1 CVEHLHSTLSG
12 GLIPDNMWVM
22 YLRFALLVWIPAV
35 LHAQSTAQPCS
46 APSLEGGFFLPV
58 QESYPHGAK
67 ISYACDNGYKPIEK
81 GWWATSTCIKGK
93 WILTPHCRVY
103 KQSNMRKNITKME
116 PPLYKDQIKTKE
128 KLNIYKNIVDTYTT
142 LNSCTEPPK
151 VLNAVIIDE
160 DYQEVFVEDSEV
172 EYQCKGGYV
181 TEEGA
186 TKKSVFCRAGQW
198 TEGPTCSNVL
208 TDASAV
214 FILSFSVDHC
224 GDLPNV
230 PNSIREGG
238 QRSLKYTCVSFYKL
252 EGPETVVCQSDG
264 TWSEVPTC
272 REDFCEMNTADYP
285 DLENVGVKYIK
296 NGDRHQMEC
305 TNVMQFPNFSVV
317 KCINGKLHKTRCK
330 YYFELI
336 T

>member
-1 CVEHLHSTLSG
+1 
-12 GLIPDNMWVM
+12 MWVM

-93 WILTPHCRVY
+93 WILTPHCRA
-103 KQSNMRKNITKME
+103 
-116 PPLYKDQIKTKE
+116 
-128 KLNIYKNIVDTYTT
+128 T

-198 TEGPTCSNVL
+198 TEGPTCRLPSSSGSNEGDTKLAFV
-208 TDASAV
+208 S
-214 FILSFSVDHC
+214 IDHC

-317 KCINGKLHKTRCK
+317 KCINGKLHKTRCCNRGQIS
-330 YYFELI
+330 LGLC
-336 T
+336 